1 MKLTLEQLSAL
12 ITNGILAYEPYGSFY
27 RVDNDGNLMS
37 CAMSAT
43 SDKSSPL
50 DSDDWGVIDLCLV
63 SDEER
68 VELERIQFSLECASL
83 RSIYTGEVQT
93 TETINCAIEILEH
106 SGHPINVKEI
116 LECIDAC
123 GLDTEVQA

>member
-27 RVDNDGNLMS
+27 CLNNDGSLMS

-43 SDKSSPL
+43 SDKP
-50 DSDDWGVIDLCLV
+50 SDDWDNDWGVIDLCLV

-68 VELERIQFSLECASL
+68 AVLGQFKDYLSL
-83 RSIYTGEVQT
+83 RAVMGGE
-93 TETINCAIEILEH
+93 
-106 SGHPINVKEI
+106 
-116 LECIDAC
+116 
-123 GLDTEVQA
+123 EVQADA